1 MKAKRIIALLL
12 AAMMLLCTACSG
24 KGDDTTTTNDGQDEY
39 IQPSYDT
46 AAGSVTKTETVY
58 VNLKA
63 NGDVSKVSVSDW
75 LHTDKNEVYVD
86 DMSDLEN
93 ITNVKS
99 KVTPVT
105 DGEKLRWNMPDTDL
119 YYSGTTD
126 RELPISVQLKY
137 YLDGKEIKPEDLAGK
152 SGEVK
157 IDIKMINNSSKDG
170 FVNGKKHK
178 VYLPM
183 LVVGGMVLPEG
194 TFSGV
199 TVKNGQSIGDGS
211 KEIVVFT
218 GMPGFSESL
227 GFSEKD
233 LGDLGGLVIGSEAS
247 VTATVE
253 NFSLGNL
260 YFAALPIASLNLDI
274 AAPETVDDLKSTL
287 AALKTF
293 QNALNKIDP
302 DKLLYSMITDKDKVT
317 TLMNTLTKT
326 IEVYKKNQNL
336 VKMLG
341 KYATPENAEAI
352 KTLLESL
359 NDPDVQNALKILADP
374 TVQKLFN
381 KLPGIMEGFEAV
393 SPLLNEMQADLAKP
407 EVKAELDNLPE
418 TMKTLSEI
426 SDTLNAN
433 SKEINAIVALLSD
446 DGTDMVNTLLESI
459 DLDDFKGLGDK
470 YGDLVSDGDVLV
482 ALAQEWLNYGKDYG
496 LFTKSAEGM
505 KTSLSFILTTESISA
520 PVEANTDTETTE
532 VQPWYKKIFSKK
544 NDFAEVRQWLFAIS
558 SGRGIARR
566 LITSE

>member
-157 IDIKMINNSSKDG
+157 IDIKMINNASKDG

-433 SKEINAIVALLSD
+433 SKEINAIVALLND

-532 VQPWYKKIFSKK
+532 AQPWYKKIFSK
-544 NDFAEVRQWLFAIS
+544 
-558 SGRGIARR
+558 
-566 LITSE
+566 

>member
-99 KVTPVT
+99 KVTPAT

-157 IDIKMINNSSKDG
+157 IDIKMINNASKDG

-446 DGTDMVNTLLESI
+446 DGTGMVNTLLESI

-470 YGDLVSDGDVLV
+470 YGNLVSDGDVLV

-520 PVEANTDTETTE
+520 PVETNTDTETTE
-532 VQPWYKKIFSKK
+532 AQPWYKKIFSK
-544 NDFAEVRQWLFAIS
+544 
-558 SGRGIARR
+558 
-566 LITSE
+566 

>member
-157 IDIKMINNSSKDG
+157 IDVKMINNASRDG

-459 DLDDFKGLGDK
+459 DLDDFKDLGDK

-505 KTSLSFILTTESISA
+505 KTSLAFILTTESISA
-520 PVEANTDTETTE
+520 PVETNTDTETTE
-532 VQPWYKKIFSKK
+532 AQPWYKKIFSK
-544 NDFAEVRQWLFAIS
+544 
-558 SGRGIARR
+558 
-566 LITSE
+566 

>member
-24 KGDDTTTTNDGQDEY
+24 KGDDTATTNDGQDEY

-157 IDIKMINNSSKDG
+157 IDIKMINNASKDG

-459 DLDDFKGLGDK
+459 DLDDFKGLGNK

-482 ALAQEWLNYGKDYG
+482 ALVQEWLNYGKDYG

-532 VQPWYKKIFSKK
+532 AQPWYKKIFSK
-544 NDFAEVRQWLFAIS
+544 
-558 SGRGIARR
+558 
-566 LITSE
+566 

>member
-152 SGEVK
+152 SGKVK
-157 IDIKMINNSSKDG
+157 IDIKMINNASKDG

-418 TMKTLSEI
+418 TMKTLSEM

-482 ALAQEWLNYGKDYG
+482 ALVQEWLNYGKDYG

-505 KTSLSFILTTESISA
+505 KTSLAFILTTESISA

-532 VQPWYKKIFSKK
+532 AQPWYKKIFSK
-544 NDFAEVRQWLFAIS
+544 
-558 SGRGIARR
+558 
-566 LITSE
+566 

>member
-86 DMSDLEN
+86 DISDLEN

-157 IDIKMINNSSKDG
+157 IDIKMINNASKDG

-183 LVVGGMVLPEG
+183 LVVGGMILPEG

-247 VTATVE
+247 VTATVQ

-352 KTLLESL
+352 KNLLESL

-505 KTSLSFILTTESISA
+505 KTSLAFILTTESISA

-532 VQPWYKKIFSKK
+532 AQPWYKKIFSK
-544 NDFAEVRQWLFAIS
+544 
-558 SGRGIARR
+558 
-566 LITSE
+566 

>member
-157 IDIKMINNSSKDG
+157 IDVKMINNASKDG

-459 DLDDFKGLGDK
+459 DLDYFKDLGDK
-470 YGDLVSDGDVLV
+470 YGELVSDGDVLV

-505 KTSLSFILTTESISA
+505 KTSLAFILTTESISA
-520 PVEANTDTETTE
+520 PVETNTDTETTE
-532 VQPWYKKIFSKK
+532 AQPWYKKIFSK
-544 NDFAEVRQWLFAIS
+544 
-558 SGRGIARR
+558 
-566 LITSE
+566 

>member
-157 IDIKMINNSSKDG
+157 IDIKMINNASKDG

-505 KTSLSFILTTESISA
+505 KTSLAFILTTESISA

-532 VQPWYKKIFSKK
+532 AQPWYKKIFSK
-544 NDFAEVRQWLFAIS
+544 
-558 SGRGIARR
+558 
-566 LITSE
+566 

>member
-157 IDIKMINNSSKDG
+157 IDIKMINNASKDG

-520 PVEANTDTETTE
+520 PVETNTDTETTE
-532 VQPWYKKIFSKK
+532 VQPWYKKIFSK
-544 NDFAEVRQWLFAIS
+544 
-558 SGRGIARR
+558 
-566 LITSE
+566 

>member
-157 IDIKMINNSSKDG
+157 IDVKMINNASKDG

-183 LVVGGMVLPEG
+183 LVVGGMILPEG

-505 KTSLSFILTTESISA
+505 KTSLAFILTTESISA

-532 VQPWYKKIFSKK
+532 AQPWYKKIFSK
-544 NDFAEVRQWLFAIS
+544 
-558 SGRGIARR
+558 
-566 LITSE
+566 

>member
-157 IDIKMINNSSKDG
+157 IDIKMINNASKDG

-274 AAPETVDDLKSTL
+274 AAPETVEDLKSTL

-482 ALAQEWLNYGKDYG
+482 ALVQEWLNYGKDYG

-532 VQPWYKKIFSKK
+532 AQPWYKKIFSK
-544 NDFAEVRQWLFAIS
+544 
-558 SGRGIARR
+558 
-566 LITSE
+566 

>member
-157 IDIKMINNSSKDG
+157 IDIKMINNASKDG

-183 LVVGGMVLPEG
+183 LVVGGMILPEG

-274 AAPETVDDLKSTL
+274 AAPETVEDLKSTL

-505 KTSLSFILTTESISA
+505 KTSLAFILTTESISA

-532 VQPWYKKIFSKK
+532 AQPWYKKIFSK
-544 NDFAEVRQWLFAIS
+544 
-558 SGRGIARR
+558 
-566 LITSE
+566 

>member
-157 IDIKMINNSSKDG
+157 IDIKMINNASKDG

-393 SPLLNEMQADLAKP
+393 SPLLNEMQADLAKH

-470 YGDLVSDGDVLV
+470 YGSLVSDGDVLV

-532 VQPWYKKIFSKK
+532 AQPWYKKIFSK
-544 NDFAEVRQWLFAIS
+544 
-558 SGRGIARR
+558 
-566 LITSE
+566 

>member
-152 SGEVK
+152 RGEVK
-157 IDIKMINNSSKDG
+157 IDIKMINTASTDG

-459 DLDDFKGLGDK
+459 DLDDFKGLGGK

-482 ALAQEWLNYGKDYG
+482 ALVQEWLNYGKDYG

-532 VQPWYKKIFSKK
+532 AQPWYKKIFSK
-544 NDFAEVRQWLFAIS
+544 
-558 SGRGIARR
+558 
-566 LITSE
+566 

>member
-157 IDIKMINNSSKDG
+157 IDIKMINNASKDG

-470 YGDLVSDGDVLV
+470 YGSLVSDGDVLV

-532 VQPWYKKIFSKK
+532 AQPWYKKIFSK
-544 NDFAEVRQWLFAIS
+544 
-558 SGRGIARR
+558 
-566 LITSE
+566 

>member
-157 IDIKMINNSSKDG
+157 IDIKMINNASKDG

-233 LGDLGGLVIGSEAS
+233 LGDIGGLVIGSEAS

-470 YGDLVSDGDVLV
+470 YGSLVSDGDVLV

-505 KTSLSFILTTESISA
+505 KTSLAFILTTESISA

-532 VQPWYKKIFSKK
+532 AQPWYKKIFSK
-544 NDFAEVRQWLFAIS
+544 
-558 SGRGIARR
+558 
-566 LITSE
+566 

>member
-157 IDIKMINNSSKDG
+157 IDIKMINNASKDG

-227 GFSEKD
+227 GSSEKD

-470 YGDLVSDGDVLV
+470 YGSLVSDGDVLV
-482 ALAQEWLNYGKDYG
+482 ALVQEWLNYGKDYG

-532 VQPWYKKIFSKK
+532 AQPWYKKIFSK
-544 NDFAEVRQWLFAIS
+544 
-558 SGRGIARR
+558 
-566 LITSE
+566 

>member
-157 IDIKMINNSSKDG
+157 IDIKMINNASKDG

-407 EVKAELDNLPE
+407 EVRAELDNLPE

-459 DLDDFKGLGDK
+459 DLDDFKGLGNK

-482 ALAQEWLNYGKDYG
+482 ALVQEWLNYGKDYG

-532 VQPWYKKIFSKK
+532 AQPWYKKIFSK
-544 NDFAEVRQWLFAIS
+544 
-558 SGRGIARR
+558 
-566 LITSE
+566 

>member
-157 IDIKMINNSSKDG
+157 IDIKMINNASKDG

-183 LVVGGMVLPEG
+183 LVVGGMILPEG

-233 LGDLGGLVIGSEAS
+233 LGDIGGLVIGSEAS

-482 ALAQEWLNYGKDYG
+482 ALVQEWLNYGKDYG

-532 VQPWYKKIFSKK
+532 AQPWYKKIFSK
-544 NDFAEVRQWLFAIS
+544 
-558 SGRGIARR
+558 
-566 LITSE
+566 

>member
-137 YLDGKEIKPEDLAGK
+137 YLDGQEIKPEDLAGK

-157 IDIKMINNSSKDG
+157 IDVKMINNASKDG

-183 LVVGGMVLPEG
+183 LVVGGMILPEG

-433 SKEINAIVALLSD
+433 SKEINAIVALLND

-482 ALAQEWLNYGKDYG
+482 ALVQEWLNYGKDYG

-520 PVEANTDTETTE
+520 PVETNTDTETTE
-532 VQPWYKKIFSKK
+532 AQPWYKKIFSK
-544 NDFAEVRQWLFAIS
+544 
-558 SGRGIARR
+558 
-566 LITSE
+566 

>member
-58 VNLKA
+58 ANLKA

-137 YLDGKEIKPEDLAGK
+137 YLDGQEIKPEDLAGK

-157 IDIKMINNSSKDG
+157 IDVKMINNASKDG

-183 LVVGGMVLPEG
+183 LVVGGMILPEG

-505 KTSLSFILTTESISA
+505 KTSLAFILTTESISA
-520 PVEANTDTETTE
+520 PVEANSDTETTE
-532 VQPWYKKIFSKK
+532 AQPWYKKIFSK
-544 NDFAEVRQWLFAIS
+544 
-558 SGRGIARR
+558 
-566 LITSE
+566 

>member
-105 DGEKLRWNMPDTDL
+105 NGEKLRWNMPDTDL

-157 IDIKMINNSSKDG
+157 IDIKMINNASKDG

-227 GFSEKD
+227 GFSEND

-274 AAPETVDDLKSTL
+274 AAPETVNDLKSTL

-482 ALAQEWLNYGKDYG
+482 ALVQEWLNYGKDYG

-505 KTSLSFILTTESISA
+505 KTSLAFILTTESISA

-532 VQPWYKKIFSKK
+532 AQPWYKKIFSK
-544 NDFAEVRQWLFAIS
+544 
-558 SGRGIARR
+558 
-566 LITSE
+566 

>member
-24 KGDDTTTTNDGQDEY
+24 KGDDTATTNDGQDEY

-157 IDIKMINNSSKDG
+157 IDIKMINNASKDG

-470 YGDLVSDGDVLV
+470 YGSLVSDGDVLV
-482 ALAQEWLNYGKDYG
+482 ALVQEWLNYGKDYG

-505 KTSLSFILTTESISA
+505 KTSLAFILTTESISA

-532 VQPWYKKIFSKK
+532 AQPWYKKIFSK
-544 NDFAEVRQWLFAIS
+544 
-558 SGRGIARR
+558 
-566 LITSE
+566 

>member
-157 IDIKMINNSSKDG
+157 IDIKMINNASKDG

-227 GFSEKD
+227 GFSEKN

-482 ALAQEWLNYGKDYG
+482 ALVQEWLNYGKDYG

-520 PVEANTDTETTE
+520 PVETNTDTETTE
-532 VQPWYKKIFSKK
+532 AQPWYKKIFSK
-544 NDFAEVRQWLFAIS
+544 
-558 SGRGIARR
+558 
-566 LITSE
+566 

>member
-157 IDIKMINNSSKDG
+157 IDIKMINNASKDG

-482 ALAQEWLNYGKDYG
+482 ALVQEWLNYGKDYG

-520 PVEANTDTETTE
+520 PVGTNTDTETTE
-532 VQPWYKKIFSKK
+532 AQPWYKKIFSK
-544 NDFAEVRQWLFAIS
+544 
-558 SGRGIARR
+558 
-566 LITSE
+566 

>member
-24 KGDDTTTTNDGQDEY
+24 KGDDTATTNDGQDEY

-46 AAGSVTKTETVY
+46 AAGSVAKTETVY

-137 YLDGKEIKPEDLAGK
+137 YLDGQEIKPEDLAGK

-157 IDIKMINNSSKDG
+157 IDVKMINNASKDG

-183 LVVGGMVLPEG
+183 LVVGGMILPEG

-505 KTSLSFILTTESISA
+505 KTSLAFILTTESISA
-520 PVEANTDTETTE
+520 PVEANSDTETTE
-532 VQPWYKKIFSKK
+532 AQPWYKKIFSK
-544 NDFAEVRQWLFAIS
+544 
-558 SGRGIARR
+558 
-566 LITSE
+566 

>member
-137 YLDGKEIKPEDLAGK
+137 YLDGQEIKPEDLAGK

-157 IDIKMINNSSKDG
+157 IDIKMINNASKDG

-183 LVVGGMVLPEG
+183 LVVGGMILPEG

-302 DKLLYSMITDKDKVT
+302 DKLLYSMITDKDKVA

-381 KLPGIMEGFEAV
+381 KLPGIMESFEAV

-505 KTSLSFILTTESISA
+505 KTSLAFILTTESISA

-532 VQPWYKKIFSKK
+532 AQPWYKKIFSK
-544 NDFAEVRQWLFAIS
+544 
-558 SGRGIARR
+558 
-566 LITSE
+566 

>member
-157 IDIKMINNSSKDG
+157 IDIKMINNASKDG

-393 SPLLNEMQADLAKP
+393 SPLLNEMQADLTKP

-532 VQPWYKKIFSKK
+532 AQPWYKKIFSK
-544 NDFAEVRQWLFAIS
+544 
-558 SGRGIARR
+558 
-566 LITSE
+566 

>member
-157 IDIKMINNSSKDG
+157 IDIKMINNASKDG

-393 SPLLNEMQADLAKP
+393 SPLLNEMQSDLAKP

-532 VQPWYKKIFSKK
+532 AQPWYKKIFSK
-544 NDFAEVRQWLFAIS
+544 
-558 SGRGIARR
+558 
-566 LITSE
+566 

>member
-157 IDIKMINNSSKDG
+157 IDIKMINNAFKDG

-227 GFSEKD
+227 GFSEND

-482 ALAQEWLNYGKDYG
+482 ALVQEWLNYGKDYG

-520 PVEANTDTETTE
+520 PVEANSDTETTE
-532 VQPWYKKIFSKK
+532 AQPWYKKIFSK
-544 NDFAEVRQWLFAIS
+544 
-558 SGRGIARR
+558 
-566 LITSE
+566 

>member
-157 IDIKMINNSSKDG
+157 IDIKMINNASKDG

-247 VTATVE
+247 VTATVQ

-274 AAPETVDDLKSTL
+274 AAPETVDELKSTL

-302 DKLLYSMITDKDKVT
+302 DKLLYSMITDKDKVA

-426 SDTLNAN
+426 SDALNAN

-470 YGDLVSDGDVLV
+470 YGSLVSDGDVLV

-505 KTSLSFILTTESISA
+505 KTSLAFILTTESISA
-520 PVEANTDTETTE
+520 PVETNTDTETTE
-532 VQPWYKKIFSKK
+532 AQPWYKKIFSK
-544 NDFAEVRQWLFAIS
+544 
-558 SGRGIARR
+558 
-566 LITSE
+566 

>member
-24 KGDDTTTTNDGQDEY
+24 KGDDTATTNDGQDEY

-157 IDIKMINNSSKDG
+157 IDVKMINNASKDG

-482 ALAQEWLNYGKDYG
+482 ALVQEWLNYGKDYG

-532 VQPWYKKIFSKK
+532 AQPWYKKIFSK
-544 NDFAEVRQWLFAIS
+544 
-558 SGRGIARR
+558 
-566 LITSE
+566 

>member
-157 IDIKMINNSSKDG
+157 IDIKMINNASKDG

-183 LVVGGMVLPEG
+183 LVVGGMILPEG

-233 LGDLGGLVIGSEAS
+233 LGDIGGLVIGSEAS

-482 ALAQEWLNYGKDYG
+482 ALVQEWLNYGKDYG

-505 KTSLSFILTTESISA
+505 KTSLAFILTTESISA

-532 VQPWYKKIFSKK
+532 AQPWYKKIFSK
-544 NDFAEVRQWLFAIS
+544 
-558 SGRGIARR
+558 
-566 LITSE
+566 

>member
-157 IDIKMINNSSKDG
+157 IDIKMINNASKDG

-482 ALAQEWLNYGKDYG
+482 ALVQEWLNYGKDYG
-496 LFTKSAEGM
+496 LFTKSAEGK
-505 KTSLSFILTTESISA
+505 KTSLAFILTTESISA

-532 VQPWYKKIFSKK
+532 AQPWYKKIFSK
-544 NDFAEVRQWLFAIS
+544 
-558 SGRGIARR
+558 
-566 LITSE
+566 

>member
-157 IDIKMINNSSKDG
+157 IDIKMINNASKDG

-374 TVQKLFN
+374 SVQKLFN

-470 YGDLVSDGDVLV
+470 YGSLVSDGDVLV
-482 ALAQEWLNYGKDYG
+482 ALVQEWLNYGKDYG

-520 PVEANTDTETTE
+520 PVETNTDTETTE
-532 VQPWYKKIFSKK
+532 AQPWYKKIFSK
-544 NDFAEVRQWLFAIS
+544 
-558 SGRGIARR
+558 
-566 LITSE
+566 

>member
-157 IDIKMINNSSKDG
+157 IDIKMINNASKDG

-433 SKEINAIVALLSD
+433 SKEINAIVALLSG

-505 KTSLSFILTTESISA
+505 KTSLAFILTTESISA
-520 PVEANTDTETTE
+520 PVETNTDTETTE
-532 VQPWYKKIFSKK
+532 ARPWYKKIFSK
-544 NDFAEVRQWLFAIS
+544 
-558 SGRGIARR
+558 
-566 LITSE
+566 

>member
-24 KGDDTTTTNDGQDEY
+24 KGDDTTTTHDGQDEY

-86 DMSDLEN
+86 DMSDLDN

-157 IDIKMINNSSKDG
+157 IDIKMINNASKDG

-520 PVEANTDTETTE
+520 PVEANSDTETTE
-532 VQPWYKKIFSKK
+532 AQPWYKKIFSK
-544 NDFAEVRQWLFAIS
+544 
-558 SGRGIARR
+558 
-566 LITSE
+566 

>member
-157 IDIKMINNSSKDG
+157 IDIKMINNASKDG

-183 LVVGGMVLPEG
+183 LVVGGMILPEG

-233 LGDLGGLVIGSEAS
+233 LGDIGGLVIGSEAS

-482 ALAQEWLNYGKDYG
+482 ALAQEWINYGKDYG

-520 PVEANTDTETTE
+520 PVETNTDTETTE
-532 VQPWYKKIFSKK
+532 AQPWYKKIFSK
-544 NDFAEVRQWLFAIS
+544 
-558 SGRGIARR
+558 
-566 LITSE
+566 

>member
-24 KGDDTTTTNDGQDEY
+24 KGDDTTTTNDGQNEY

-75 LHTDKNEVYVD
+75 LHTDKSEVYVD

-157 IDIKMINNSSKDG
+157 IDIKMINNASKDG

-482 ALAQEWLNYGKDYG
+482 ALVQEWLNYGKDYG

-520 PVEANTDTETTE
+520 PVETNTDTETTE
-532 VQPWYKKIFSKK
+532 AQPWYKKIFSK
-544 NDFAEVRQWLFAIS
+544 
-558 SGRGIARR
+558 
-566 LITSE
+566 

>member
-157 IDIKMINNSSKDG
+157 IDIKMINNASKDG

-274 AAPETVDDLKSTL
+274 AAPETVDELKSTL

-470 YGDLVSDGDVLV
+470 YGSLVSDGDVLV

-505 KTSLSFILTTESISA
+505 KTSLAFILTTESISA

-532 VQPWYKKIFSKK
+532 AQPWYKKIFSK
-544 NDFAEVRQWLFAIS
+544 
-558 SGRGIARR
+558 
-566 LITSE
+566 